1 VRSVMERV
9 AKAAEGAALGT
20 GTRVEFEQIGGTYGL
35 LPNDTLGRLMD
46 ASLRE
51 VGTPQWGAAEIAF
64 GKQIRLTLTDNSTS
78 ENGWREIED
87 YVADG
92 ELYSSTDVGD
102 VSWVTPTVGL
112 RTATWAPGTPA
123 HSWQAAAAS
132 GTSVGIKGAVVA
144 AKAIAR
150 TAQKL
155 YEDPKPI
162 AAAKAELDER
172 RGKEFV
178 YAAFVGDRAPPL
190 DYRNAGGG

>member
-1 VRSVMERV
+1 
-9 AKAAEGAALGT
+9 
-20 GTRVEFEQIGGTYGL
+20 
-35 LPNDTLGRLMD
+35 MD

-51 VGTPQWGAAEIAF
+51 VGAPQWGAGEIAF
-64 GKQIRLTLTDNSTS
+64 GKQIRLTLPDHSTS
-78 ENGWREIED
+78 ENAWREIED
-87 YVADG
+87 YVTDG

-112 RTATWAPGTPA
+112 RTATWAPGTPG

-132 GTSVGIKGAVVA
+132 GTSMGIKGAVVA

-172 RGKEFV
+172 RGKDFV

-190 DYRNAGGG
+190 DYRNAGGN